1 MAAMSRLLVCS
12 LAMAPAQLA
21 LGFNCGTAAISANHA
36 RRAVHHSARLVV
48 NSSRITTHRSLP
60 ARLTGLKYHFV
71 LSPARCCPLSQTRL
85 HAEGSRQPVTP
96 DFTTS
101 VDLDSVKLA
110 KPKRPEPSKS
120 AKWVGLEGLDQ
131 RTAGS
136 LIPET
141 LKEVSS
147 NTLIARFISYYIQPP
162 S

>member
-1 MAAMSRLLVCS
+1 MSVE
-12 LAMAPAQLA
+12 
-21 LGFNCGTAAISANHA
+21 
-36 RRAVHHSARLVV
+36 LVV

-71 LSPARCCPLSQTRL
+71 LSPVHCLSLLQTRL

-141 LKEVSS
+141 LKEVSDS
-147 NTLIARFISYYIQPP
+147 TLAASFQKPLCSVYFVVTHCAMFTVYRVLQYID
-162 S
+162 

>member
-36 RRAVHHSARLVV
+36 RRAVHHSAR
-48 NSSRITTHRSLP
+48 
-60 ARLTGLKYHFV
+60 
-71 LSPARCCPLSQTRL
+71 TRL
-85 HAEGSRQPVTP
+85 HAEGSRQPITP

-141 LKEVSS
+141 LKEVSDS
-147 NTLIARFISYYIQPP
+147 TLAASFQKPLCSVYFVVTHCAMSTVYRVLQYID
-162 S
+162 

>member
-1 MAAMSRLLVCS
+1 L
-12 LAMAPAQLA
+12 
-21 LGFNCGTAAISANHA
+21 
-36 RRAVHHSARLVV
+36 
-48 NSSRITTHRSLP
+48 
-60 ARLTGLKYHFV
+60 
-71 LSPARCCPLSQTRL
+71 QTRL

-141 LKEVSS
+141 LKEVSNS
-147 NTLIARFISYYIQPP
+147 TIAAKSYDKDCISSLHKAAVTNY
-162 S
+162 